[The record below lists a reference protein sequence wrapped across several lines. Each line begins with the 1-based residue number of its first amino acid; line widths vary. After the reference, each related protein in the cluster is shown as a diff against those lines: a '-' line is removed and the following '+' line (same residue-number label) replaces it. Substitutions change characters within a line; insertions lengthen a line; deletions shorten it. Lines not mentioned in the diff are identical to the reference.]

1 MTTLENR
8 IEEFKTVCKAFN
20 LRREYGEN
28 YSGDEKWAIITALSD
43 EELQAQFGDVVN
55 VCYSPYL
62 LLTPEQGAAII
73 EQKNND
79 AKYERRQ
86 QRHGH
91 IFDITDGEFEE
102 HHPEVVDETDLI
114 EEIMLQDNIK
124 KLREALF
131 NLNDK
136 QKCRVIKYFFYNKTF
151 KQIAEE
157 EGVSAQSVQES
168 VDGAI
173 KKLRKFF

>member
-1 MTTLENR
+1 M
-8 IEEFKTVCKAFN
+8 
-20 LRREYGEN
+20 
-28 YSGDEKWAIITALSD
+28 
-43 EELQAQFGDVVN
+43 
-55 VCYSPYL
+55 
-62 LLTPEQGAAII
+62 
-73 EQKNND
+73 
-79 AKYERRQ
+79 
-86 QRHGH
+86 
-91 IFDITDGEFEE
+91 
-102 HHPEVVDETDLI
+102 VDETDLI

-136 QKCRVIKYFFYNKTF
+136 QKRRVIMYFFYNKTF

-173 KKLRKFF
+173 RKLRKFF